1 MIIKNGLLIDPVKE
15 MTYVADLKIADGKIV
30 EIAENITAADGEEL
44 IDATGKCVAPG
55 LIDGHVHFRDPGF
68 TYKEDIHTGALSSAA
83 GGFTTVICMAYTK
96 PIVDDVETLTYVL
109 ETAKAEKINVLQAGA
124 VSVDF
129 KGEELT
135 DFEALLAAGATG
147 LTDDGIPLKD
157 EKFVRAA
164 MEKAKALDVVLSFHE
179 EDPALI
185 TNNGVNR
192 GKASEFFG
200 IGGSPK
206 DAEVSLVKRDCE
218 LAKEIGA
225 KINVQHI
232 SSAEAVDLVRQAKAD
247 GAKVYAEAT
256 PHHFTLTEDA
266 CIKHGTLAK
275 MNPPLRTEEDR
286 LAIIKG
292 LQDGTIDMIATDHAP
307 HSAEEKAKPIT
318 DAPSGI
324 IGLETSLALGITS
337 LVKPGHLSIVE
348 LIKKMSLNPA
358 IVYGLDKGTL
368 NIGKDADLV
377 IFDMD
382 QCWTPKNYY
391 SKATNTPF
399 TGTELCGMVCMTIC
413 GGEIAFSNPLLKQS
427 V

>member
-15 MTYVADLKIADGKIV
+15 QTYVADIKIAAGKIAEV
-30 EIAENITAADGEEL
+30 AENIEAAEGEEI

-55 LIDGHVHFRDPGF
+55 LIDGHVHFRDPGL
-68 TYKEDIHTGALSSAA
+68 TYKEDIHTGALSAAA
-83 GGFTTVICMAYTK
+83 GGFTTVICMANTK
-96 PIVDDVETLTYVL
+96 PVVDNVETLKYVL
-109 ETAKAEKINVLQAGA
+109 DKAKDEKINVLQAGA

-129 KGEELT
+129 KGEEMT
-135 DFEALLAAGATG
+135 NFEELLANGATG

-157 EKFVRAA
+157 ESFVRRA
-164 MEKAKALDVVLSFHE
+164 MEKAKELDVVLSFHE
-179 EDPALI
+179 EDPAFI

-200 IGGSPK
+200 IGGSPEE
-206 DAEVSLVKRDCE
+206 AEVSLVKRDCE

-232 SSAEAVDLVRQAKAD
+232 SSGKAVDLVRQAKAS
-247 GAKVYAEAT
+247 GAKVYSEAT
-256 PHHFTLTEDA
+256 PHHFTLTEEA

-307 HSAEEKAKPIT
+307 HSADEKAKSIT
-318 DAPSGI
+318 EAPSGI

-337 LVKPGHLSIVE
+337 LVKPGHLSLVE

-358 IVYGLDKGTL
+358 VIYGLDKGTL
-368 NIGKDADLV
+368 NVGKDADLV
-377 IFDMD
+377 IFDTEK
-382 QCWTPKNYY
+382 CWTPTTYF
-391 SKATNTPF
+391 SKAANTPF
-399 TGTELCGMVCMTIC
+399 TGTELYGEVTMTIC
-413 GGEIAFSNPLLKQS
+413 GGEVAFKKQAFA
-427 V
+427 